1 MSVLTDFFMP
11 NQNLK
16 PDFRY
21 LIRFLQGCHFAMFGN
36 LTWQPCKH
44 SLDHISDTI
53 HPISKF
59 LFVKSTIF
67 SWWIQFRQSNVH
79 ICHEFCGVARFSIS
93 TWQPS
98 KDLSDYISV
107 TIQGLPGRNMESGN
121 PAKSSTDISISVK
134 DFAGLPYSIFPP
146 GNPWMVTEI

>member
-59 LFVKSTIF
+59 LFCKINYFFHT
-67 SWWIQFRQSNVH
+67 
-79 ICHEFCGVARFSIS
+79 E
-93 TWQPS
+93 
-98 KDLSDYISV
+98 SDSDSQMSISV
-107 TIQGLPGRNMESGN
+107 TN
-121 PAKSSTDISISVK
+121 
-134 DFAGLPYSIFPP
+134 FAGLPDSAFPP
-146 GNPWMVTEI
+146 GNPRKTCQTISQSPSKGCQVEIWQPCKILNRK